1 MTENEAVEAMKQELE
16 KPKKEQ
22 NKALILKVQR
32 RTFNKRRQF
41 LPSVRDGD
49 LQCIVQKYPVLSY
62 PEFVS
67 STI

>member
-49 LQCIVQKYPVLSY
+49 LQCIVQKIQSCHIQNL
-62 PEFVS
+62 
-67 STI
+67 